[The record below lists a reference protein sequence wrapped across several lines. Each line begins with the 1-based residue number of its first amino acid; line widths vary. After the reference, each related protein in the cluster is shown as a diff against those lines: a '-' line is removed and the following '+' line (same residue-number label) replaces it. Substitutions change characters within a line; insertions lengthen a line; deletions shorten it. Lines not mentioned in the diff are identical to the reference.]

1 MGEGDL
7 KLVSID
13 GIPQDEE
20 SKRDVSQDKKDQ
32 TNQGKRRA
40 PRKFKQ
46 ERRSASNEASE
57 VGREAG
63 GLPQQ
68 LSKTT
73 GKPESTSYLLLCAHR
88 PEPAQ
93 PLGRKPSSLIK
104 YLRGEA
110 GVALDHKNSPL

>member
-20 SKRDVSQDKKDQ
+20 SKRDVPQDKKDQ

-57 VGREAG
+57 GGAGGG

-73 GKPESTSYLLLCAHR
+73 GKPESTSYLLLCAHS
-88 PEPAQ
+88 
-93 PLGRKPSSLIK
+93 PSQLSPWEGSL
-104 YLRGEA
+104 L
-110 GVALDHKNSPL
+110 L